1 MRPIPFLPQKGAL
14 QSHFLFVN
22 LLARMLHEQ
31 LKGKTIS
38 YIVSPSLT
46 RLQLAFGDGNDACCV
61 LELNWSTDQPLL
73 FWHPEGVP
81 LPEAYEKQL
90 FASWGLEVTG
100 V

>member
-1 MRPIPFLPQKGAL
+1 
-14 QSHFLFVN
+14 
-22 LLARMLHEQ
+22 MLHEQ

-46 RLQLAFGDGNDACCV
+46 RLQLAFGDGNDACYV

-73 FWHPEGVP
+73 FWHPGGVP

-90 FASWGLEVTG
+90 FA
-100 V
+100 